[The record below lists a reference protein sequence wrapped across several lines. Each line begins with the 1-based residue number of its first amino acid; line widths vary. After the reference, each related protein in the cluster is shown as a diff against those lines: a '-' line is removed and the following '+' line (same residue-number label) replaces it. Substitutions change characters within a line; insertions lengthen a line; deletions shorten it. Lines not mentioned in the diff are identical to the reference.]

1 MISIIVFSKGRP
13 MQLHA
18 YLENLLKFSDA
29 QEDQITILYCETEGI
44 RYDKVMKAFPKI
56 SWVIEKKFENNLK
69 EAVSGAGE
77 YIMFVCDDVVFTHAF
92 SL

>member
-1 MISIIVFSKGRP
+1 
-13 MQLHA
+13 
-18 YLENLLKFSDA
+18 
-29 QEDQITILYCETEGI
+29 
-44 RYDKVMKAFPKI
+44 MKAFPKI

-77 YIMFVCDDVVFTHAF
+77 YIMFGCDDVVFTHAF